1 MNHDL
6 ETRNCESRGD
16 KIESC
21 HAAIIITSDHIS
33 ELKNSKELSQ
43 TENKFPKSNWY
54 TVSKISEEIL
64 KCLDLFDIYII
75 SIRQWTFPKDDLNI
89 VHCFYHLKKEGYVV
103 PRMITSKLTLKM
115 TL

>member
-43 TENKFPKSNWY
+43 TENKFPKSN
-54 TVSKISEEIL
+54 
-64 KCLDLFDIYII
+64 
-75 SIRQWTFPKDDLNI
+75 
-89 VHCFYHLKKEGYVV
+89 
-103 PRMITSKLTLKM
+103 
-115 TL
+115 